1 MSKNQ
6 PPQDARMDY
15 FYGDEAEQFTYF
27 RIPRLL
33 ITSQRFKGLSTEAKL
48 LYGMMLDRMGLSMK
62 NGWHEEDGR
71 VFIYY
76 SIDEICKDLNC
87 ASEKAVKLLAEL
99 EDSSQVKYRCIRARE
114 MDNGDVIE
122 ENRKQTILHEA
133 GLEIGGLY
141 PLRPGKLYRVVGI
154 VNEQE
159 RIGIR
164 LIERK
169 RQGQGKPTKIYVKRF
184 TTREVPIRDLAENTS
199 CLPRDEGLQQNGLE
213 FQNFDSQ
220 NSRNSIIENQE
231 FRQSK
236 NKDFDNRN
244 SRNPIIEN
252 QEFRLSKGNNT
263 EYSNTDN
270 SYPYSVN
277 PSIKPSTENLARAR
291 AEGDG
296 RMDGRAVRESIKKQI
311 EYDILPYRDI
321 TPWQLRQ
328 ADELLELMVEVALTQ
343 SPSIQ
348 IGQGSYPADYVKE
361 RFAKIRCEHIEQVL
375 IGLSENE
382 GRVVNVRAYMLA
394 SLFNATATLDNA
406 VALSADL
413 AFG

>member
-1 MSKNQ
+1 MRKE
-6 PPQDARMDY
+6 PTPQDAKLEY

-33 ITSQRFKGLSTEAKL
+33 ITSPRFKGLSTEAKL

-99 EDSSQVKYRCIRARE
+99 DEGNQVKYRCVRVRE
-114 MDNGDVIE
+114 TDNGDVE
-122 ENRKQTILHEA
+122 EDERKQTILYEA
-133 GLEIGGLY
+133 GLEVGGLY
-141 PLRPGKLYRVVGI
+141 SLRAGKLYRVVGI

-159 RIGIR
+159 RIGNR

-184 TTREVPIRDLAENTS
+184 TTS
-199 CLPRDEGLQQNGLE
+199 QQDGSE
-213 FQNFDSQ
+213 YQNFDSQ
-220 NSRNSIIENQE
+220 KSRNSIIENQE

-236 NKDFDNRN
+236 NKNFDNRK

-263 EYSNTDN
+263 EYSYTD
-270 SYPYSVN
+270 SIYPESVN
-277 PSIKPSTENLARAR
+277 PSIQPSTENLARAR

-296 RMDGRAVRESIKKQI
+296 RMDGRAERERIKKQI
-311 EYDILPYRDI
+311 EYELLPYRDLS
-321 TPWQLRQ
+321 PWQLRQ
-328 ADELLELMVEVALTQ
+328 ADELVELMVEVALTK
-343 SPSIQ
+343 SPTVKV
-348 IGQGSYPADYVKE
+348 GPGEYPASYVQE
-361 RFAKIRCEHIEQVL
+361 RFSMIRCEHIEQVL

-382 GRVVNVRAYMLA
+382 GRVTNVRAYMLA
-394 SLFNATATLDNA
+394 SLFNATASLES
-406 VALSADL
+406 VYGLSASY
-413 AFG
+413 G

>member
-1 MSKNQ
+1 MRKE
-6 PPQDARMDY
+6 PTPQDAKLEY

-33 ITSQRFKGLSTEAKL
+33 ITSPRFKGLSTEAKL

-99 EDSSQVKYRCIRARE
+99 DEGNQVKYRCVRVRE

-122 ENRKQTILHEA
+122 DKRKQTIMHEA
-133 GLEIGGLY
+133 GLEVGGLY

-184 TTREVPIRDLAENTS
+184 TTREVPIRDLAENNS
-199 CLPRDEGLQQNGLE
+199 CLPRDEALQQNGLE
-213 FQNFDSQ
+213 YQNFDSQ

-236 NKDFDNRN
+236 IKDFDNRN

-252 QEFRLSKGNNT
+252 QEIRLSKGNNT

-277 PSIKPSTENLARAR
+277 PSILPSSENLARAR
-291 AEGDG
+291 AKDGDG
-296 RMDGRAVRESIKKQI
+296 RTDGRAVRERIKKQI
-311 EYDILPYRDI
+311 EHELLPYRDLS
-321 TPWQLRQ
+321 PWQLRQ
-328 ADELLELMVEVALTQ
+328 ADELVELMVEVALTK
-343 SPSIQ
+343 SPTVKV
-348 IGQGSYPADYVKE
+348 GPGEYPASYVQE
-361 RFAKIRCEHIEQVL
+361 RFSMIRCEHIEQVL

-382 GRVVNVRAYMLA
+382 GHVTNVRAYMLA
-394 SLFNATATLDNA
+394 SLFNATASLES
-406 VALSADL
+406 VYGLSASY
-413 AFG
+413 G

>member
-1 MSKNQ
+1 MNKNQ
-6 PPQDARMDY
+6 TPQDTPLDY
-15 FYGDEAEQFTYF
+15 FYGDEAEQFSYF

-33 ITSQRFKGLSTEAKL
+33 VTSPRFRGLSTEAKL
-48 LYGMMLDRMGLSMK
+48 LYGLLLDRMGLSMK
-62 NGWHEEDGR
+62 NGWLEKDGR
-71 VFIYY
+71 VYIFY

-87 ASEKAVKLLAEL
+87 ASEKAAMLLAEL
-99 EDSSQVKYRCIRARE
+99 EADNKVKYRCVRVRE
-114 MDNGDVIE
+114 TDNGDVE
-122 ENRKQTILHEA
+122 EAERKQTILYEA
-133 GLEIGGLY
+133 GLEVGGLY
-141 PLRPGKLYRVVGI
+141 SLRAGKLYRVVGI

-159 RIGIR
+159 RIGNR

-184 TTREVPIRDLAENTS
+184 TTS
-199 CLPRDEGLQQNGLE
+199 QQDGSE
-213 FQNFDSQ
+213 YQNFDSQ
-220 NSRNSIIENQE
+220 KSRNSIIENQE

-236 NKDFDNRN
+236 NKNFDNRK

-252 QEFRLSKGNNT
+252 QEFRLSKGNNP
-263 EYSNTDN
+263 EYSYTD
-270 SYPYSVN
+270 SIYPESVN
-277 PSIKPSTENLARAR
+277 PSIQPSTENLACAR

-296 RMDGRAVRESIKKQI
+296 RMDGRTVRESIKKQI
-311 EYDILPYRDI
+311 EYNILPYRDL

-328 ADELLELMVEVALTQ
+328 ADELLELMVEIALTQ

-361 RFAKIRCEHIEQVL
+361 RFAKIRCEHIEQVI

-394 SLFNATATLDNA
+394 SLFNTTASLESA
-406 VALSADL
+406 YGLSASY
-413 AFG
+413 G

>member
-1 MSKNQ
+1 MSANH
-6 PPQDARMDY
+6 PPQDATLEY

-33 ITSQRFKGLSTEAKL
+33 ITSPRFKGLSTEAKL

-99 EDSSQVKYRCIRARE
+99 DEGNQVKYRCVRVRE

-122 ENRKQTILHEA
+122 DERKQTIMHEA
-133 GLEIGGLY
+133 GLEVGGMY

-236 NKDFDNRN
+236 IKDFDNRN

-263 EYSNTDN
+263 EYNKTDII
-270 SYPYSVN
+270 YPESVN
-277 PSIKPSTENLARAR
+277 PSIQPSTENPARVR
-291 AEGDG
+291 AEAGDG
-296 RMDGRAVRESIKKQI
+296 RTDGQTVRERIKNQI
-311 EYDILPYRDI
+311 EYAILPYRDL
-321 TPWQLRQ
+321 TALQLRQ

-394 SLFNATATLDNA
+394 SLFNVTASLENA
-406 VALSADL
+406 YGLSA
-413 AFG
+413 AYG